1 MQTAA
6 LHAMHVSQITLHQT
20 WSKTYWDMS
29 ISWDFFPRKLHG
41 PVYTKSCLNGISCR
55 HGYLLHPH
63 GRAKD
68 TSRHFFSNASSHIPW
83 VGCLKPLAN
92 LDQYGST
99 WINIHTIL
107 YYVLHALTCAL
118 FGWHPIRQPLTQL
131 SDELTKFFQSF
142 WSPWHAMA
150 NLSEHLRRDL
160 AGNSP
165 GLHKASKA

>member
-68 TSRHFFSNASSHIPW
+68 TSRHFFFKCVKSH
-83 VGCLKPLAN
+83 PLGRLPKATGN
-92 LDQYGST
+92 SGSIWINMDQYSHHLVLCLARTDLCSLWMASHST
-99 WINIHTIL
+99 AVNATIRWTNQIL
-107 YYVLHALTCAL
+107 
-118 FGWHPIRQPLTQL
+118 P
-131 SDELTKFFQSF
+131 KFLKS
-142 WSPWHAMA
+142 
-150 NLSEHLRRDL
+150 L
-160 AGNSP
+160 ACYG
-165 GLHKASKA
+165 

>member
-1 MQTAA
+1 MPCTF
-6 LHAMHVSQITLHQT
+6 LRSPYIKHDLRHIEICL
-20 WSKTYWDMS
+20 
-29 ISWDFFPRKLHG
+29 FP
-41 PVYTKSCLNGISCR
+41 GISFHENCTVQCTPSHASTASAAAMAISSTR
-55 HGYLLHPH
+55 TG
-63 GRAKD
+63 GRR
-68 TSRHFFSNASSHIPW
+68 TPRGIFFSNASSHIPW

-131 SDELTKFFQSF
+131 SDEQTKFFQSF
-142 WSPWHAMA
+142 RSPWHAMA

-165 GLHKASKA
+165 GLHNASKD